1 MHLSLSVPSFGSV
14 VREEKDEGLSPRG
27 GVALH
32 PAGLSHVSHDGF
44 ANLLWQSHVSCRT
57 ILSHD
62 LPECGAPVSG
72 RICRNGVPYAAELAF
87 VVGVAPANG
96 VAHSRGPSLA
106 VPSSTPWAAPP
117 RPCRPHQ
124 LLRTT
129 PRARPH
135 PCRGP
140 SRPRARTLL
149 EPHARAHLCT
159 YVYIYVEAPLSQY
172 SYLYMRWLQLAP
184 LVASSVYM

>member
-96 VAHSRGPSLA
+96 VAHSRQGPSLA

-117 RPCRPHQ
+117 RPCRP
-124 LLRTT
+124 LRHHGQRHPGAP

-135 PCRGP
+135 PEGP
-140 SRPRARTLL
+140 APPGQGHYLSHMRTRALM
-149 EPHARAHLCT
+149 CI
-159 YVYIYVEAPLSQY
+159 YIYIYVFSA
-172 SYLYMRWLQLAP
+172 RT
-184 LVASSVYM
+184 V